1 MSEQQN
7 TDNTPPQTP
16 IETAQSVEITQQA
29 TAIDFKAELDTRM
42 HLREVIT
49 AANSAPDLPDVIRAA
64 KPTSSPD
71 KNEE

>member
-1 MSEQQN
+1 
-7 TDNTPPQTP
+7 
-16 IETAQSVEITQQA
+16 VEITQQA
-29 TAIDFKAELDTRM
+29 PAIDFKAELDTRL